1 MDDASNPM
9 TFGALVSSVE
19 ALGASLQQLDPPPRS
34 RVGICAKNTREHLLA
49 LLATYAADGQAV
61 MGAWAPPP
69 AARPRRGLVARLFG
83 GRR

>member
-1 MDDASNPM
+1 VADRGQLPDWTGRTPRNP
-9 TFGALVSSVE
+9 E
-19 ALGASLQQLDPPPRS
+19 
-34 RVGICAKNTREHLLA
+34 LLA
-49 LLATYAADGQAV
+49 AYAADVQAV